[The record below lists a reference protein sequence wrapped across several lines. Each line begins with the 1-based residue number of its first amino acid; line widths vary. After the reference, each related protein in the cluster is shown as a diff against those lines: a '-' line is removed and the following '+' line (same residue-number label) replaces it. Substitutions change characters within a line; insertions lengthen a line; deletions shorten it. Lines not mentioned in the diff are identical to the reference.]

1 METKIDDKIKDSAVA
16 ISKVVD
22 VAYITILFF
31 FMACNALRLVRV
43 SFIPIDIPY
52 LTCFVVLAIIALF
65 RLFIVYLQDR
75 RKILFPVVALL
86 LSVLIMMLSGN
97 STLLHIVIAAIGGI
111 GVNADHILTAGIAGN
126 VVMIVN
132 NFFMTLFSKP
142 DLFEVEYQDRH
153 FMLLG
158 NDSIYVSKMNN
169 FSSTDFASHYFW
181 VIAAFLWI
189 RGKKMTWGEIFALGA
204 LDILVYSL
212 TASKTTLLCVFLLLF
227 CAVFT
232 KLKVHLF
239 WLSDGKNQFVNAI
252 TKVFVFCCRYSF
264 LIFAVFSILLAMS
277 FTCSSPFLLWLND
290 KLHWRLSLG
299 HRAMAEYGIRL
310 ITADIPIYG
319 MSSSADGFYNFL
331 DCSYIAILLRN
342 GALALALY
350 LSFVSSFQCRHK
362 KYIYGLVIL
371 AVCALSCVEEHHMS
385 ELPYNMFLLLVF
397 ADLNADKKADETVLN
412 QKITFRK
419 AINGVS
425 FLLCGCFMAASAAV
439 YYPMYKSVKNLDRL
453 DNQALEI
460 YNAVQEN
467 LDTMTADGSWQQATD
482 AMASD
487 MYGEKLDRPD
497 DFDTVT
503 GVSWNKATVDPK
515 AHSYYSVYYSALD
528 TAGESD
534 AILEL
539 LITDEVKSMIGD
551 GSVIIEYD
559 VIAGEVY
566 AVWYAEAPGCY
577 VIDNGRRSDRI
588 GRLRSDVKLVE
599 GYSTG
604 VADV

>member
-1 METKIDDKIKDSAVA
+1 MDTKVDDKIENSAVA

-52 LTCFVVLAIIALF
+52 LTCFIVLAIIALF

-75 RKILFPVVALL
+75 RKILFPVIALL
-86 LSVLIMMLSGN
+86 LSVLIMILSGN

-189 RGKKMTWGEIFALGA
+189 RGKKITWGEIFALGA

-232 KLKVHLF
+232 KLKVHLS
-239 WLSDGKNQFVNAI
+239 WLSDCKNKFVNAI
-252 TKVFVFCCRYSF
+252 TKIFVFCCKYSF
-264 LIFAVFSILLAMS
+264 LIFAVLCIILAMS
-277 FTCSSPFLLWLND
+277 FTCSSPFMLWLND

-299 HRAMAEYGIRL
+299 HRAMAEYGISL

-342 GALALALY
+342 GVLALALY
-350 LSFVSSFQCRHK
+350 LGFVSSIQYRHK
-362 KYIYGLVIL
+362 KYFYGLVIL
-371 AVCALSCVEEHHMS
+371 AVCALSCVEEHHLS
-385 ELPYNMFLLLVF
+385 ELPYNMFLLLAF
-397 ADLNADKKADETVLN
+397 ADLNADKKADETVLS
-412 QKITFRK
+412 QKIAFRK
-419 AINGVS
+419 ALNGVS
-425 FLLCGCFMAASAAV
+425 FLLCGCFMAASVAI
-439 YYPMYKSVKNLDRL
+439 YYPMYKSVKNMDRL
-453 DNQALEI
+453 DNRALEI
-460 YNAVQEN
+460 YNAVQDN
-467 LDTMTADGSWQQATD
+467 LDAMTADGSWQQAT
-482 AMASD
+482 AVMTSD
-487 MYGEKLDRPD
+487 VYGDKLDRPD

-515 AHSYYSVYYSALD
+515 AHSYYSVYYSTLD
-528 TAGESD
+528 TVGESD

-559 VIAGEVY
+559 VVAGEVY